1 MLPEPSFSNFMYSFD
16 IVGLL
21 QLIGFKGE
29 IMSQLIS
36 VMKHTVLFAAVS
48 RN

>member
-16 IVGLL
+16 IVRIL
-21 QLIGFKGE
+21 QWIEFNGK
-29 IMSQLIS
+29 IKSQLIS
-36 VMKHTVLFAAVS
+36 VVSTVFFAAVS